1 MGFRESMQNG
11 FGSAK
16 EKSEATFDKL
26 RKRGGRTAQVVD
38 TSIKAAKGA
47 VNVTSR
53 ATAKVM
59 DKTTKLMGLDRYR
72 AELEAALDEA
82 LRVIAT
88 QEARIARLEE
98 ELGDPRT

>member
-1 MGFRESMQNG
+1 MGFRESMQHG
-11 FGSAK
+11 YGSAK
-16 EKSEATFDKL
+16 EKSAATVDKL
-26 RKRGGRTAQVVD
+26 RQRGGRTAQVVD
-38 TSIKAAKGA
+38 TSVKAAKGA
-47 VNVTSR
+47 ANVTSR

-72 AELEAALDEA
+72 VELEAALDEA

-98 ELGDPRT
+98 ELGQSKT